1 MHTTPATSASVRATT
16 RARHASLGFPSF
28 RRPMPSHV
36 PPRTHCCLNFSPLTT
51 RVAPAVHGRGL
62 KERDALFR
70 EWRVS
75 AGGVAALRSLAPSPV
90 IRAAELARVRVTG
103 GWRMH
108 AVREPAVAGERR
120 GESGEGEEEEETEH
134 RELRGDPDGLA
145 ARGEGDGVVGGK
157 ADAEDGGE
165 TLEDVVGDM
174 LPRWLLNRAC
184 ELGFERPTETQRQ
197 ALPVLLS
204 GHDAIL
210 HAQTG
215 SGKTVAF
222 LLPLL
227 ASIDPSRRA
236 LQAMVLLPT
245 RELAM
250 QVRCHAGAMCTR
262 QRREGD
268 WLSAHFPFPPI
279 RPLFSSHST
288 SSPSPLPLHSL
299 PACYSSVLPSSLV
312 LSQVGRLARRLG
324 VVKGRRGEEAE
335 GSEDEEEEGVDG
347 VSGEGGMEGRGEEE
361 QQERSGKKGRMGRQE
376 GKGKGAEWKG
386 ASGRRGG
393 KGGRERVGVMVVGGD
408 GESNKP
414 TRRQSVW
421 LKAEPPHVLV
431 GTPDA
436 ILALH
441 RRHPLALHSLR
452 FLVVD
457 EVDAV
462 SVSSKLS
469 GSQSLHK
476 LIGLCPPPCQ
486 HTLPAQSGVE
496 GAAGQGARV
505 WHGGKEE
512 GSGAE
517 RRGERR
523 GSGGERQTVLATA
536 TVPQAKRFIRDVVHC
551 KWVNEAVVY
560 LHVHSTM
567 PPGLIHRYATCS
579 SPSKKL
585 PLLLAL
591 LQADRPTA
599 AMVFVRQLSDKERG
613 AGKESLCHAVASFL
627 SSHLAATA
635 NQPFT
640 NGAAVEDGAK
650 VEEDDKEVTASGHDT
665 QAASVRGHGSSGWE
679 HLVWC
684 LEAEGNVHA
693 RTNALEEFRSSPA
706 PHRVMVTTDFASRG
720 LDIPAIS
727 HVYSVDLPGDTV
739 VYTHR
744 AGRTG
749 RDPFGG
755 QGGVVTSLVGK
766 SEVFVVER
774 IANELNLCFD
784 VVRDS

>member
-1 MHTTPATSASVRATT
+1 MHTTAATSPSLRAPP
-16 RARHASLGFPSF
+16 RARHASLGFPSI
-28 RRPMPSHV
+28 RHPVPSHV
-36 PPRTHCCLNFSPLTT
+36 PPPTHCHLNSTPLTT
-51 RVAPAVHGRGL
+51 RVAPAVHRRGL
-62 KERDALFR
+62 KERDTLFR

-75 AGGVAALRSLAPSPV
+75 AGGVPALRSLDPSPV

-103 GWRMH
+103 GWRTH
-108 AVREPAVAGERR
+108 AVREPAIAGERR
-120 GESGEGEEEEETEH
+120 GGSSEGEEEEETEH
-134 RELRGDPDGLA
+134 GELRGDPDGLA
-145 ARGEGDGVVGGK
+145 ARGEGDGAGGGNG
-157 ADAEDGGE
+157 DAEDGGE

-174 LPRWLLNRAC
+174 LPRWLLDRAC
-184 ELGFERPTETQRQ
+184 ELGFERPTQTQRQ

-250 QVRCHAGAMCTR
+250 QVRCHAGAMPCR
-262 QRREGD
+262 CDAMQVRCARGSEDKGSKGISEV
-268 WLSAHFPFPPI
+268 LPPPFFSNHRLPPI
-279 RPLFSSHST
+279 PPF
-288 SSPSPLPLHSL
+288 
-299 PACYSSVLPSSLV
+299 LV
-312 LSQVGRLARRLG
+312 YSQVGRLARRLG
-324 VVKGRRGEEAE
+324 VVKGRAE
-335 GSEDEEEEGVDG
+335 GEADGGDGEGEEGVDG
-347 VSGEGGMEGRGEEE
+347 GSGEGEMEGRGVEE
-361 QQERSGKKGRMGRQE
+361 QLGRRGKKEQMGRHRGE
-376 GKGKGAEWKG
+376 KKGGDWKG

-414 TRRQSVW
+414 TRRQSIW

-476 LIGLCPPPCQ
+476 LISLCPPPRQ
-486 HTLPAQSGVE
+486 HSLTQQAT
-496 GAAGQGARV
+496 AG
-505 WHGGKEE
+505 
-512 GSGAE
+512 GAE
-517 RRGERR
+517 RKGDRK

-536 TVPQAKRFIRDVVHC
+536 TVPQAKRFIRDVIHC

-567 PPGLIHRYATCS
+567 PAGLIHRYATCS

-613 AGKESLCHAVASFL
+613 AGKESPCRVAASFL

-640 NGAAVEDGAK
+640 NGASVEDGAK
-650 VEEDDKEVTASGHDT
+650 VEEDDKEVTTSGHGT
-665 QAASVRGHGSSGWE
+665 HAASVRGHGSSGGE

-727 HVYSVDLPGDTV
+727 HVYSVDLPVDTV

-766 SEVFVVER
+766 SEVFVVEQ

>member
-1 MHTTPATSASVRATT
+1 MHTTAAISPSLRGLPRLRYGSAR
-16 RARHASLGFPSF
+16 FPSI
-28 RRPMPSHV
+28 RLAAPSHV
-36 PPRTHCCLNFSPLTT
+36 PPRTQCHLQSSSLTT
-51 RVAPAVHGRGL
+51 RVAPAVRSGEL
-62 KERDALFR
+62 KERDALR

-75 AGGVAALRSLAPSPV
+75 AGGVAALRSLSPCTL
-90 IRAAELARVRVTG
+90 IHAASLARVLVKG
-103 GWRMH
+103 GWRTH

-120 GESGEGEEEEETEH
+120 GESGEGEEEEEEETEH
-134 RELRGDPDGLA
+134 RELRGDPDRLA
-145 ARGEGDGVVGGK
+145 AGGEGDGAAGGR

-174 LPRWLLNRAC
+174 LPRWLLDRAC
-184 ELGFERPTETQRQ
+184 ELGFERPTETQRH

-204 GHDAIL
+204 GQDAIL

-250 QVRCHAGAMCTR
+250 QV
-262 QRREGD
+262 
-268 WLSAHFPFPPI
+268 
-279 RPLFSSHST
+279 
-288 SSPSPLPLHSL
+288 
-299 PACYSSVLPSSLV
+299 
-312 LSQVGRLARRLG
+312 GRLARRLG
-324 VVKGRRGEEAE
+324 VVKGRMGEEAE

-347 VSGEGGMEGRGEEE
+347 GSGEGVMEGRGEEG
-361 QQERSGKKGRMGRQE
+361 QQERRGKKGRMGRQE

-386 ASGRRGG
+386 ASGRGGG

-421 LKAEPPHVLV
+421 LKVDCPSLPPLRPVPPPSSPLKAEPPHVLV

-452 FLVVD
+452 FLVID

-476 LIGLCPPPCQ
+476 LISLCPPPRQ
-486 HTLPAQSGVE
+486 HTLTGQA
-496 GAAGQGARV
+496 AAGG
-505 WHGGKEE
+505 
-512 GSGAE
+512 
-517 RRGERR
+517 GERKGER
-523 GSGGERQTVLATA
+523 KGSGGERQTVLATA
-536 TVPQAKRFIRDVVHC
+536 TVPQAKRFIRDVIHC

-567 PPGLIHRYATCS
+567 PAGLIHRYATCS

-585 PLLLAL
+585 PLLLDL

-599 AMVFVRQLSDKERG
+599 AMVFVRQMSDKERS
-613 AGKESLCHAVASFL
+613 AGKEGLCRVVASFL
-627 SSHLAATA
+627 SSHLTA
-635 NQPFT
+635 SVNQPFT
-640 NGAAVEDGAK
+640 YGAAVGDGTK
-650 VEEDDKEVTASGHDT
+650 VEGDSREEVTKAGHDT
-665 QAASVRGHGSSGWE
+665 KAASAQGHGSSGVGP
-679 HLVWC
+679 LVWC

-693 RTNALEEFRSSPA
+693 RTNALEEFRSSSA
-706 PHRVMVTTDFASRG
+706 PHRIMVTTDFASRG
-720 LDIPAIS
+720 LDIPAVS

-766 SEVFVVER
+766 SEAFVVER

-784 VVRDS
+784 VVCDS

>member
-250 QVRCHAGAMCTR
+250 
-262 QRREGD
+262 
-268 WLSAHFPFPPI
+268 
-279 RPLFSSHST
+279 
-288 SSPSPLPLHSL
+288 
-299 PACYSSVLPSSLV
+299 
-312 LSQVGRLARRLG
+312 QVGRLARRLG